1 MKKKII
7 KLNEN
12 DIENL
17 VKKIIKEDRTDFEK
31 VYVIVN
37 REMHGYEAVENVYK
51 TLEDAVKDDIFD
63 RYEETPEI
71 LNDSKDG
78 GLYGMSETFYIL
90 PFKIN

>member
-1 MKKKII
+1 
-7 KLNEN
+7 
-12 DIENL
+12 
-17 VKKIIKEDRTDFEK
+17 
-31 VYVIVN
+31 
-37 REMHGYEAVENVYK
+37 MHGYEAVENVYK

>member
-1 MKKKII
+1 MKKKIV

-31 VYVIVN
+31 VYVIIN
-37 REMHGYEAVENVYK
+37 REMHGYEAVVNVYK
-51 TLEDAVKDDIFD
+51 TLEDAAKDNIFD
-63 RYEETPEI
+63 RYGQTPEI
-71 LNDSKDG
+71 LNSPNDG